1 MLRKMKSKEN
11 LKGLLEKSL
20 LRKECTKMMRFIIES
35 KNKGE
40 NKNSKNKDV
49 KSRIMKK
56 VMKSH
61 QHLAMAMMKFGTKFF
76 LNKSLFKSQLLRN
89 HHQLP
94 TNPLTIRLLKTQVWL
109 EMKKTVNMKSHG

>member
-1 MLRKMKSKEN
+1 MKSKEN

-35 KNKGE
+35 KSKGE

-61 QHLAMAMMKFGTKFF
+61 QHLAMAMMKFGTKFS

-94 TNPLTIRLLKTQVWL
+94 TNPLTIRLLKIQVWL